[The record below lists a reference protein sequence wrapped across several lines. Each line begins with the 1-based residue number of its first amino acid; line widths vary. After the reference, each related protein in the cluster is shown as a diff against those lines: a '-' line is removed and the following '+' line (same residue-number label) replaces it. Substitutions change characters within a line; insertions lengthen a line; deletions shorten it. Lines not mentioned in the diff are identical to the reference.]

1 MVTDETARNLGSDPV
16 RTLRLIMNKTE
27 PHTIVYYAGRSIFS
41 FLHFLF
47 WCCDPALYLA
57 ESLISRL
64 IIFERQILVGQS
76 LEDLGIR
83 VKQEVIGSLMHVL
96 A

>member
-47 WCCDPALYLA
+47 SVVQQHTCRPVMYY
-57 ESLISRL
+57 
-64 IIFERQILVGQS
+64 
-76 LEDLGIR
+76 
-83 VKQEVIGSLMHVL
+83 
-96 A
+96 